1 MDSSPDNGPMP
12 NFSQTDRRH
21 GIRKQALSRGYVS
34 IEELASAFDVSIMTI
49 HRDLDALAEDGWLV
63 KVRGGARV
71 HPSALL
77 DTSVRARSERNN
89 AEKQAIAA
97 QALTHV
103 QPGQVIFLDES
114 TTSLAM
120 TEGLAACA
128 PLTVISNFLPGI
140 TRLSNEP
147 SIDLISIGGA
157 YRHGYDAFFGLM
169 AVEAIAH
176 LQADTLF
183 LSTTAINAGMCC
195 YKSED
200 SVQLKRALMRSSAHK
215 ILLADHSKFG
225 LRALYALAPVTDFD
239 LVIVDDGIGA
249 AELAELQA
257 SGVAVEVAPVMT
269 AEKAAAG
276 AARNAV

>member
-1 MDSSPDNGPMP
+1 MDKGPDAGSMP
-12 NFSQTDRRH
+12 NFSQAERRH
-21 GIRKQALSRGYVS
+21 VIRKQALARGYVS
-34 IEELASAFDVSIMTI
+34 IEELAGAFDVSIMTI

-89 AEKQAIAA
+89 AEKRAIAA

-103 QPGQVIFLDES
+103 RPGQVIFLDES

-120 TEGLAACA
+120 TEGLAAAA
-128 PLTVISNFLPGI
+128 PLTVITNFLPSI
-140 TRLSNEP
+140 MRLSSEP
-147 SIDLISIGGA
+147 SIELISIGGA
-157 YRHGYDAFFGLM
+157 YRHGYDGFFGLM
-169 AVEAIAH
+169 AVEAIGH
-176 LQADTLF
+176 LQADMLF
-183 LSTTAINAGMCC
+183 LSTTAINAGLCC

-200 SVQLKRALMRSSAHK
+200 SVHLKRALMRSSARK
-215 ILLADHSKFG
+215 VLLADHSKFG

-249 AELAELQA
+249 DDLAELRA
-257 SGVAVEVAPVMT
+257 AGVAVEIAP
-269 AEKAAAG
+269 AKAAEA
-276 AARNAV
+276 AARRAV